1 MRPHWTREGPYS
13 NVTGVF
19 LRRKTLGARHTG
31 VPWQTAQD
39 TADRSWGYVGT
50 SQEIPKGARKPRELG
65 RVKGRFLESHG
76 GSRALQHLSFGCLA
90 SRTEQLGY
98 GSSRNQHTSGIL
110 FYIYLILHAVF
121 IICLPSQEGQQHRS
135 RDFYLL
141 CYCCVLRV

>member
-19 LRRKTLGARHTG
+19 LRRTLGARHTG

-39 TADRSWGYVGT
+39 TEDRSWGYVGT

-65 RVKGRFLESHG
+65 RVKGRFLENHG

-90 SRTEQLGY
+90 CRPEQLGY
-98 GSSRNQHTSGIL
+98 GSSRNQYTSRIL
-110 FYIYLILHAVF
+110 FYVYLILHVVF
-121 IICLPSQEGQQHRS
+121 IICLASQEGQQQGAGTFVCFAH
-135 RDFYLL
+135 
-141 CYCCVLRV
+141 CCVLRV